1 MDSLMKII
9 QERHSTR
16 ALFDPHKPVPEGD
29 IKKIIEAGRWAPTAH
44 NMQNFEIIVIDDKNV
59 LEKLG
64 NIKTYPSPEF
74 IRENYDQLSM
84 TEEELLR
91 KKVGILG
98 LQFPPQ
104 WRDKAKL
111 GAAMRDKTPGTL
123 SDTIKGSPAVLVVV
137 YDTGKRAP
145 ASEGDVL
152 GTLSLGCL
160 MENMW
165 LIAHTLNVGFQ
176 IMSVFSGPV
185 QKDIKKILAI
195 PDHMAVSYAIR
206 LGYPVTRS
214 EYVRVRRECE
224 SFMYR
229 NGYGKK
235 FEQA

>member
-1 MDSLMKII
+1 MDNLLKII

-16 ALFDPHKPVPEGD
+16 VLFDPDKPVPEGD

-64 NIKTYPSPEF
+64 DITTYPSPEF
-74 IRENYDQLSM
+74 IRENFDQLSM

-98 LQFPPQ
+98 MQFPPA

-111 GAAMRDKTPGTL
+111 RVAMNDKTPGTL
-123 SDTIKGSPAVLVVV
+123 SETIKGSPAVLVVV
-137 YDTGKRAP
+137 FDTRKRAP

-165 LIAHTLNVGFQ
+165 LMADTLNVGFQ
-176 IMSVFSGPV
+176 IMSAFSGAV
-185 QKDIKKILAI
+185 QKDVKKTLNI

-206 LGYPVTRS
+206 LGYPTTQS
-214 EYVRVRRECE
+214 AYVRVRRDPEA
-224 SFMYR
+224 FVYR
-229 NGYGKK
+229 NAYGKK
-235 FEQA
+235 YA

>member
-1 MDSLMKII
+1 MGNLLKII

-16 ALFDPHKPVPEGD
+16 ALFDPHKQVPEGD

-44 NMQNFEIIVIDDKNV
+44 NMQNFEIIIIDDKKV

-64 NIKTYPSPEF
+64 SIKTCPSPEF

-84 TEEELLR
+84 TEDELLQ

-98 LQFPPQ
+98 MQFPPE

-111 GAAMRDKTPGTL
+111 KAAMNDKTPGTL
-123 SDTIKGSPAVLVVV
+123 SETIKGSPAILVVV
-137 YDTGKRAP
+137 YDTRKRAP

-165 LIAHTLNVGFQ
+165 LMAHTLKVGFQ

-185 QKDIKKILAI
+185 QNDIKKILNI

-206 LGYPVTRS
+206 LGYPTTQS
-214 EYVRVRRECE
+214 KYVRVRRDCE
-224 SFMYR
+224 SFVYR
-229 NGYGKK
+229 NEYGKT
-235 FEQA
+235 FE